1 MPNGA
6 YFSLSMFRIRFLV
19 FLLAVSSAGAAQMT
33 FDGRWPS
40 LVELAD
46 GVELP
51 DILVGEEELSAYEAY
66 TEANRLIIE
75 QNWVEAEAI
84 LEAMM
89 AADPD
94 NRNFAYKRALCLR
107 AIKGRLE
114 EAVPLAMQAIQGEFA
129 KRYNP
134 FDVEMTLPP
143 ETALD
148 MALEVLQ
155 FSGHFPEAQAVAK
168 SMMDRYPERD
178 YLHNKAKRALAD
190 CVFAMKCIADPQR
203 MDIQEE
209 GALNSGSADYAPM
222 LSPDGE
228 AVYFTSYRGQT
239 GAEDKKRGR
248 IFRAHRTARGW
259 SSPTEV
265 VLGHGGKDVTTVGIL
280 GDEETL
286 LVYQSQ
292 RNEGAV
298 WKVTKDVTG
307 RWAFDEKLGYPIDS
321 RHWETSLTERFDGRE
336 RVFVS
341 DRPGGQGGRDLYRT
355 VLLPDGTWSEP
366 LNLGTRINTPGEEE
380 SPVLSA
386 DGRFLVFSSNGH
398 QGMGGFDLFRC
409 VRLDNG
415 SWSEPEHMGHP
426 LNTPGDEA
434 MVTLDASGQSG
445 YLSSKREGGLDL
457 DIYRVDILGEPEEV
471 LAVYLGKVNSWREG
485 DVIEVKSIDEGPAVF
500 RVFRARPGNGDFVA
514 ALPPCREYRMS
525 WVRRGK
531 TLESRSEFI
540 PCDAAYGNDREV
552 GRLDPFG
559 KDEKKPVLPREMPN
573 RKPRTDSGTGAM
585 KAGTYV
591 EASIKSDAPSSS
603 ESNPVPSHSFD
614 RVQEGADSAEVERD
628 ASESEGAAPVAAEPT
643 AMAYVEFEAVSATV
657 EFGYGRYLTQSGSS
671 EVQGMVAEILARSA
685 MGEVPVLEIEGSASF
700 VPVKNKRAYESNEQ
714 LAKMRAQRARD
725 AIITA
730 LSAEGLEVGIDFQI
744 VLDWKVAGPEFK
756 GDAVKGQSTYRTFQ
770 YAKFSLGRQLVE
782 KRR

>member
-1 MPNGA
+1 M
-6 YFSLSMFRIRFLV
+6 LRIHV
-19 FLLAVSSAGAAQMT
+19 FLMLLAMSLGGAAQMT

-40 LVELAD
+40 LAELAD
-46 GVELP
+46 GSEGP

-84 LEAMM
+84 LETMM
-89 AADPD
+89 AVDAD
-94 NRNFAYKRALCLR
+94 NRNLAYKRALCLR

-114 EAVPLAMQAIQGEFA
+114 EAVPLAMQAIRGEFA

-155 FSGHFPEAQAVAK
+155 FSGHYPEAQAVAK
-168 SMMDRYPERD
+168 TMMDRHPERD
-178 YLHNKAKRALAD
+178 FLHQKAKQALAD
-190 CVFAMKCIADPQR
+190 CVFAMGCIADPQR

-209 GALNSGSADYAPM
+209 GTLNSGSADYAPV
-222 LSPDGE
+222 LAPDGE
-228 AVYFTSYRGQT
+228 SVYFTSYRGQT

-248 IFRAHRTARGW
+248 IFRATRTERGW
-259 SSPTEV
+259 SPPKEV
-265 VLGHGGKDVTTVGIL
+265 ELGNRGKDMTTVGIL

-298 WKVTKDVTG
+298 WKATQDGFG
-307 RWAFDEKLGYPIDS
+307 RWAFEEKLGYPIDS

-341 DRPGGQGGRDLYRT
+341 DRPGGKGGRDLYRT

-366 LNLGTRINTPGEEE
+366 LNLGSRINTPGEEE

-415 SWSEPEHMGHP
+415 SWSEPEHMGFP

-457 DIYRVDILGEPEEV
+457 DIYRVDILGEPEEA

-540 PCDAAYGNDREV
+540 PCDAAYGNDREI

-559 KDEKKPVLPREMPN
+559 KEEKKQVLPREMPN
-573 RKPRTDSGTGAM
+573 RKPRTESGTGAM

-591 EASIKSDAPSSS
+591 AASTEVDVPSSS
-603 ESNPVPSHSFD
+603 ESTPAPSHSFD
-614 RVQEGADSAEVERD
+614 HVEEGAGSAEVERD
-628 ASESEGAAPVAAEPT
+628 AAGSGDAEPVAAEPT

-657 EFGYGRYLTQSGSS
+657 EFGYGRYLTQTGSA
-671 EVQGMVAEILARSA
+671 EVQGMVAEILARRA

-756 GDAVKGQSTYRTFQ
+756 GDAVTGQSTYRNFQ

>member
-1 MPNGA
+1 M
-6 YFSLSMFRIRFLV
+6 YRIHFLAM
-19 FLLAVSSAGAAQMT
+19 LLAVSSAGAAQMT

-756 GDAVKGQSTYRTFQ
+756 GDAVKGQSTYRNFQ

>member
-1 MPNGA
+1 M
-6 YFSLSMFRIRFLV
+6 LRIHV
-19 FLLAVSSAGAAQMT
+19 FLMLLAMSLGGAAQMT

-40 LVELAD
+40 LAQLAD
-46 GVELP
+46 GSEGP

-84 LEAMM
+84 LETMM
-89 AADPD
+89 AVDAD
-94 NRNFAYKRALCLR
+94 NRNLAYKRALCLR

-114 EAVPLAMQAIQGEFA
+114 EAVPLAMQAIRGEFA

-155 FSGHFPEAQAVAK
+155 FSGHYPEAQAVAK
-168 SMMDRYPERD
+168 TMMDRHPERD
-178 YLHNKAKRALAD
+178 FLHQKAKQALAD
-190 CVFAMKCIADPQR
+190 CVFAMGCIADPQR

-209 GALNSGSADYAPM
+209 GTLNSGSADYAPV
-222 LSPDGE
+222 LAPDGE
-228 AVYFTSYRGQT
+228 SVYFTSYRGQT

-248 IFRAHRTARGW
+248 IFRATRTERGW
-259 SSPTEV
+259 SPPKEV
-265 VLGHGGKDVTTVGIL
+265 ELGNRGKDMTTVGIL

-298 WKVTKDVTG
+298 WKATQDGFG
-307 RWAFDEKLGYPIDS
+307 RWAFEEKLGYPIDS

-341 DRPGGQGGRDLYRT
+341 DRPGGKGGRDLYRT

-366 LNLGTRINTPGEEE
+366 LNLGSRINTPGEEE

-415 SWSEPEHMGHP
+415 SWSEPEHMGFP

-457 DIYRVDILGEPEEV
+457 DIYRVDILGEPEEA

-500 RVFRARPGNGDFVA
+500 RVFRARPGQGDFVA

-540 PCDAAYGNDREV
+540 PCDAAYGNDREI

-559 KDEKKPVLPREMPN
+559 KEEKKQVLPREMPN
-573 RKPRTDSGTGAM
+573 RKPRTESGTGAM

-591 EASIKSDAPSSS
+591 AASTEVDVPSSS
-603 ESNPVPSHSFD
+603 ESTPAPSHSFD
-614 RVQEGADSAEVERD
+614 HVEEGAGSAEVERD
-628 ASESEGAAPVAAEPT
+628 AAGSGDAEPVAAEPT

-657 EFGYGRYLTQSGSS
+657 EFGYGRYLTQTGSA
-671 EVQGMVAEILARSA
+671 EVQGMVAEILARRA

-756 GDAVKGQSTYRTFQ
+756 GDAVTGQSTYRNFQ

>member
-1 MPNGA
+1 
-6 YFSLSMFRIRFLV
+6 MFRIRFLV
-19 FLLAVSSAGAAQMT
+19 LLLAVSSAGAAQMT

-114 EAVPLAMQAIQGEFA
+114 EAVPLAMQAIHGEFA

-239 GAEDKKRGR
+239 GAEEKKRGR
-248 IFRAHRTARGW
+248 IFRAHRTERGW
-259 SSPTEV
+259 SPPTAV
-265 VLGHGGKDVTTVGIL
+265 VLGHGGKAVTTVGIL
-280 GDEETL
+280 GDEQTL

-298 WKVTKDVTG
+298 WKVTKDGTG
-307 RWAFDEKLGYPIDS
+307 RWTFDEKLGYPIDS

-366 LNLGTRINTPGEEE
+366 LNLGSRINTPGEEE

-525 WVRRGK
+525 WVRRGM
-531 TLESRSEFI
+531 
-540 PCDAAYGNDREV
+540 CN
-552 GRLDPFG
+552 
-559 KDEKKPVLPREMPN
+559 
-573 RKPRTDSGTGAM
+573 
-585 KAGTYV
+585 
-591 EASIKSDAPSSS
+591 
-603 ESNPVPSHSFD
+603 
-614 RVQEGADSAEVERD
+614 
-628 ASESEGAAPVAAEPT
+628 
-643 AMAYVEFEAVSATV
+643 ATH
-657 EFGYGRYLTQSGSS
+657 
-671 EVQGMVAEILARSA
+671 M
-685 MGEVPVLEIEGSASF
+685 
-700 VPVKNKRAYESNEQ
+700 
-714 LAKMRAQRARD
+714 
-725 AIITA
+725 
-730 LSAEGLEVGIDFQI
+730 
-744 VLDWKVAGPEFK
+744 
-756 GDAVKGQSTYRTFQ
+756 
-770 YAKFSLGRQLVE
+770 
-782 KRR
+782 

>member
-1 MPNGA
+1 M
-6 YFSLSMFRIRFLV
+6 LRIHV
-19 FLLAVSSAGAAQMT
+19 FLMLLAMSLGGAAQMT

-40 LVELAD
+40 LAELAD
-46 GVELP
+46 GSEGP

-84 LEAMM
+84 LETMM
-89 AADPD
+89 AVDAD
-94 NRNFAYKRALCLR
+94 NRNLAYKRALCLR

-114 EAVPLAMQAIQGEFA
+114 EAVPLAMQAIRGEFA

-155 FSGHFPEAQAVAK
+155 FSGHYPEAQAVAK
-168 SMMDRYPERD
+168 TMMDRHPERD
-178 YLHNKAKRALAD
+178 FLHQKAKQALAD
-190 CVFAMKCIADPQR
+190 CVFAMGCIADPQR

-209 GALNSGSADYAPM
+209 GTLNSGSADYAPV
-222 LSPDGE
+222 LAPDGE
-228 AVYFTSYRGQT
+228 SVYFTSYRGQT

-248 IFRAHRTARGW
+248 IFRATRTERGW
-259 SSPTEV
+259 SPPKEV
-265 VLGHGGKDVTTVGIL
+265 ELGNRGKDMTTVGIL

-298 WKVTKDVTG
+298 WKATQDGTG
-307 RWAFDEKLGYPIDS
+307 RWAFEEKLGYPIDS

-341 DRPGGQGGRDLYRT
+341 DRPGGKGGRDLYRT

-366 LNLGTRINTPGEEE
+366 LNLGSRINTPGEEE

-415 SWSEPEHMGHP
+415 SWSEPEHMGFP

-457 DIYRVDILGEPEEV
+457 DIYRVDILGEPEEA

-540 PCDAAYGNDREV
+540 PCDAAYGNDREI

-559 KDEKKPVLPREMPN
+559 KEEKKQVLPREMPN
-573 RKPRTDSGTGAM
+573 RKPRTESGTGAM

-591 EASIKSDAPSSS
+591 AASTEVDVPSSS
-603 ESNPVPSHSFD
+603 ESTPAPSHSFD
-614 RVQEGADSAEVERD
+614 HVEEGAGSAEVERD
-628 ASESEGAAPVAAEPT
+628 AAGSGDAEPVAVEPT

-657 EFGYGRYLTQSGSS
+657 EFGYGRYLTQTGSA
-671 EVQGMVAEILARSA
+671 EVQGMVAEILARRA

-756 GDAVKGQSTYRTFQ
+756 GDAVTGQSTYRNFQ

>member
-1 MPNGA
+1 M
-6 YFSLSMFRIRFLV
+6 LRIHV
-19 FLLAVSSAGAAQMT
+19 FLMLLAMSLGGTAQMT

-40 LVELAD
+40 LAELAD
-46 GVELP
+46 GSEGP

-84 LEAMM
+84 LETMM
-89 AADPD
+89 AVDAD
-94 NRNFAYKRALCLR
+94 NRNLAYKRALCLR

-114 EAVPLAMQAIQGEFA
+114 EAVPLAMQAIRGEFA

-155 FSGHFPEAQAVAK
+155 FSGHYPEAQAVAK
-168 SMMDRYPERD
+168 TMMDRHPERD
-178 YLHNKAKRALAD
+178 FLHQKAKQALAD
-190 CVFAMKCIADPQR
+190 CVFAMGCIADPQR

-209 GALNSGSADYAPM
+209 GTLNSGSADYAPV
-222 LSPDGE
+222 LAPDGE
-228 AVYFTSYRGQT
+228 SVYFTSYRGQT

-248 IFRAHRTARGW
+248 IFRATRTERGW
-259 SSPTEV
+259 SPPKEV
-265 VLGHGGKDVTTVGIL
+265 ELGNRGKDMTTVGIL

-298 WKVTKDVTG
+298 WKATQDGFG
-307 RWAFDEKLGYPIDS
+307 RWAFEEKLGYPIDS

-341 DRPGGQGGRDLYRT
+341 DRPGGKGGRDLYRT

-366 LNLGTRINTPGEEE
+366 LNLGSRINTPGEEE

-415 SWSEPEHMGHP
+415 SWSEPEHMGFP

-457 DIYRVDILGEPEEV
+457 DIYRVDILGEPEEA

-540 PCDAAYGNDREV
+540 PCDAAYGNDREI

-559 KDEKKPVLPREMPN
+559 KEEKKQVLPREMPN
-573 RKPRTDSGTGAM
+573 RKPRTESGTGAM

-591 EASIKSDAPSSS
+591 AASTEVDVPSSS
-603 ESNPVPSHSFD
+603 ESTPAPSHSFD
-614 RVQEGADSAEVERD
+614 HVEEGAGSAEVERD
-628 ASESEGAAPVAAEPT
+628 AAGSGDAEPVAAEPT

-657 EFGYGRYLTQSGSS
+657 EFGYGRYLTQTGSA
-671 EVQGMVAEILARSA
+671 EVQGMVAEILARRA

-756 GDAVKGQSTYRTFQ
+756 GDAVTGQSTYRNFQ

>member
-1 MPNGA
+1 M
-6 YFSLSMFRIRFLV
+6 LRIHFLAM
-19 FLLAVSSAGAAQMT
+19 LLAVSSAGAAQMT

-40 LVELAD
+40 LPELAD
-46 GVELP
+46 GSGLP
-51 DILVGEEELSAYEAY
+51 DILVGGEELSAYEAY

-75 QNWVEAEAI
+75 QNWAKAEAI
-84 LEAMM
+84 LETMM
-89 AADPD
+89 GADVD
-94 NRNFAYKRALCLR
+94 NRNLAYKRALCLR

-114 EAVPLAMQAIQGEFA
+114 EAVPLAMLAIRGEFA

-134 FDVEMTLPP
+134 FDVEVTLPP
-143 ETALD
+143 ESALD
-148 MALEVLQ
+148 IALEVLQ
-155 FSGHFPEAQAVAK
+155 FSGHYPEAQAVAK
-168 SMMDRYPERD
+168 TMMSRYPERD
-178 YLHNKAKRALAD
+178 FLRDKAKQAMAD
-190 CVFAMKCIADPQR
+190 CAFAMGCISDPQR

-209 GALNSGSADYAPM
+209 GALNSGSADYAPV

-228 AVYFTSYRGQT
+228 SIYFTSYRGQT
-239 GAEDKKRGR
+239 GADDKKKGR
-248 IFRAHRTARGW
+248 IFRALWTDRGW
-259 SSPTEV
+259 SRPTEV
-265 VLGHGGKDVTTVGIL
+265 ELGNRGKDMTTVGIL
-280 GDEETL
+280 GEEETL

-298 WKVTKDVTG
+298 WKVAKDGTG
-307 RWAFDEKLGYPIDS
+307 RWAFEEKLGYPIDS

-366 LNLGTRINTPGEEE
+366 LNLGSRINTPGEEE

-415 SWSEPEHMGHP
+415 SWSEPEHMGFP

-457 DIYRVDILGEPEEV
+457 DIYRVDILGEPEEA

-500 RVFRARPGNGDFVA
+500 RVFRARPGQGDFVA

-540 PCDAAYGNDREV
+540 PCDAAYGNDREI

-559 KDEKKPVLPREMPN
+559 KEEKKQVLPREMPN
-573 RKPRTDSGTGAM
+573 RKPRTESGTGAM

-591 EASIKSDAPSSS
+591 AASKEADVPSGS
-603 ESNPVPSHSFD
+603 ESTPAPSHSFD
-614 RVQEGADSAEVERD
+614 RVEEGVD
-628 ASESEGAAPVAAEPT
+628 PVAAAPT

-657 EFGYGRYLTQSGSS
+657 EFGYGRYLTQTGSV
-671 EVQGMVAEILARSA
+671 EVQGMVAEILARRA

-756 GDAVKGQSTYRTFQ
+756 GDAVAGQSTYRNFQ

>member
-1 MPNGA
+1 
-6 YFSLSMFRIRFLV
+6 
-19 FLLAVSSAGAAQMT
+19 
-33 FDGRWPS
+33 
-40 LVELAD
+40 
-46 GVELP
+46 
-51 DILVGEEELSAYEAY
+51 
-66 TEANRLIIE
+66 
-75 QNWVEAEAI
+75 
-84 LEAMM
+84 
-89 AADPD
+89 
-94 NRNFAYKRALCLR
+94 
-107 AIKGRLE
+107 
-114 EAVPLAMQAIQGEFA
+114 
-129 KRYNP
+129 
-134 FDVEMTLPP
+134 
-143 ETALD
+143 
-148 MALEVLQ
+148 
-155 FSGHFPEAQAVAK
+155 
-168 SMMDRYPERD
+168 
-178 YLHNKAKRALAD
+178 
-190 CVFAMKCIADPQR
+190 
-203 MDIQEE
+203 
-209 GALNSGSADYAPM
+209 
-222 LSPDGE
+222 
-228 AVYFTSYRGQT
+228 
-239 GAEDKKRGR
+239 
-248 IFRAHRTARGW
+248 
-259 SSPTEV
+259 
-265 VLGHGGKDVTTVGIL
+265 VGIL

-485 DVIEVKSIDEGPAVF
+485 DIIEVKSIDEGPAVF
-500 RVFRARPGNGDFVA
+500 RVFRARLGNGDFVA

-603 ESNPVPSHSFD
+603 ESKPVPSHSFD

-628 ASESEGAAPVAAEPT
+628 ASESEGAVPVAAEPT

-744 VLDWKVAGPEFK
+744 VLDWRVAGPEFK
-756 GDAVKGQSTYRTFQ
+756 GDAVKGQSTYRNFQ

>member
-1 MPNGA
+1 M
-6 YFSLSMFRIRFLV
+6 LRIHV
-19 FLLAVSSAGAAQMT
+19 FLMLLALSLGGAAQMT

-40 LVELAD
+40 LAELAD
-46 GVELP
+46 GSEGP

-84 LEAMM
+84 LETMM
-89 AADPD
+89 AVDAD
-94 NRNFAYKRALCLR
+94 NRNLAYKRALCLR

-114 EAVPLAMQAIQGEFA
+114 EAVPLAMQAIRGEFA

-155 FSGHFPEAQAVAK
+155 FSGHYPEAQAVAK
-168 SMMDRYPERD
+168 TMMDRHPERD
-178 YLHNKAKRALAD
+178 FLHQKAKQALAD
-190 CVFAMKCIADPQR
+190 CVFAMGCIADPQR

-209 GALNSGSADYAPM
+209 GTLNSGSADYAPV
-222 LSPDGE
+222 LAPDGE
-228 AVYFTSYRGQT
+228 SVYFTSYRGQT

-248 IFRAHRTARGW
+248 IFRATRTERGW
-259 SSPTEV
+259 SPPKEV
-265 VLGHGGKDVTTVGIL
+265 ELGNRGKDMTTVGIL

-298 WKVTKDVTG
+298 WKATQDGFG
-307 RWAFDEKLGYPIDS
+307 RWAFEEKLGYPIDS

-341 DRPGGQGGRDLYRT
+341 DRPGGKGGRDLYRT

-366 LNLGTRINTPGEEE
+366 LNLGSRINTPGEEE

-415 SWSEPEHMGHP
+415 SWSEPEHMGFP

-457 DIYRVDILGEPEEV
+457 DIYRVDILGEPEEA

-540 PCDAAYGNDREV
+540 PCDAAYGNDREI

-559 KDEKKPVLPREMPN
+559 KEEKKQVLPREMPN
-573 RKPRTDSGTGAM
+573 RKPRTESGTGAM

-591 EASIKSDAPSSS
+591 AASTEVDVPSSS
-603 ESNPVPSHSFD
+603 ESTPAPSHSFD
-614 RVQEGADSAEVERD
+614 HVEEGAGSAEVERD
-628 ASESEGAAPVAAEPT
+628 AAGSGDAEPVAAEPT

-657 EFGYGRYLTQSGSS
+657 EFGYGRYLTQTGSA
-671 EVQGMVAEILARSA
+671 EVQGMVAEILARRA

-714 LAKMRAQRARD
+714 LDKMRAQRARD

-756 GDAVKGQSTYRTFQ
+756 GDAVTGQSTYRNFQ

>member
-1 MPNGA
+1 M
-6 YFSLSMFRIRFLV
+6 
-19 FLLAVSSAGAAQMT
+19 LLAMSLGGAAQMT

-40 LVELAD
+40 LAELAD
-46 GVELP
+46 GSEGP

-84 LEAMM
+84 LETMM
-89 AADPD
+89 AVDAD
-94 NRNFAYKRALCLR
+94 NRNLAYKRALCLR

-114 EAVPLAMQAIQGEFA
+114 EAVPLAMQAIRGEFA

-155 FSGHFPEAQAVAK
+155 FSGHYPEAQAVAK
-168 SMMDRYPERD
+168 TMMDRHPERD
-178 YLHNKAKRALAD
+178 FLHQKAKQALAD
-190 CVFAMKCIADPQR
+190 CVFAMGCIADPQR

-209 GALNSGSADYAPM
+209 GTLNSGSADYAPV
-222 LSPDGE
+222 LAPDGE
-228 AVYFTSYRGQT
+228 SVYFTSYRGQT

-248 IFRAHRTARGW
+248 IFRATRTERGW
-259 SSPTEV
+259 SPPKEV
-265 VLGHGGKDVTTVGIL
+265 ELGNRGKDMTTVGIL

-298 WKVTKDVTG
+298 WKATQDGFG
-307 RWAFDEKLGYPIDS
+307 RWAFEEKLGYPIDS

-341 DRPGGQGGRDLYRT
+341 DRPGGKGGRDLYRT

-366 LNLGTRINTPGEEE
+366 LNLGSRINTPGEEE

-415 SWSEPEHMGHP
+415 SWSEPEHMGFP

-457 DIYRVDILGEPEEV
+457 DIYRVDILGEPEEA

-540 PCDAAYGNDREV
+540 PCDAAYGNDREI

-559 KDEKKPVLPREMPN
+559 KEEKKQVLPREMPN
-573 RKPRTDSGTGAM
+573 RKPRTESGTGAM

-591 EASIKSDAPSSS
+591 AASTEVDVPSSS
-603 ESNPVPSHSFD
+603 ESTPAPSHSFD
-614 RVQEGADSAEVERD
+614 HVEEGAGSAEVERD
-628 ASESEGAAPVAAEPT
+628 AAGSGDAEPVAAEPT

-657 EFGYGRYLTQSGSS
+657 EFGYGRYLTQTGSA
-671 EVQGMVAEILARSA
+671 EVQGMVAEILARRA

-756 GDAVKGQSTYRTFQ
+756 GDAVTGQSTYRNFQ

>member
-1 MPNGA
+1 M
-6 YFSLSMFRIRFLV
+6 YRIHFLAM
-19 FLLAVSSAGAAQMT
+19 LLAVSSPGAAQMT

-40 LVELAD
+40 LAELAD
-46 GVELP
+46 GSGLP
-51 DILVGEEELSAYEAY
+51 DILVGGEELSAYEAY

-75 QNWVEAEAI
+75 QNWAEAEAI
-84 LEAMM
+84 LERMM
-89 AADPD
+89 AVNPD

-107 AIKGRLE
+107 SIKGRLE
-114 EAVPLAMQAIQGEFA
+114 EAVPLAMQAIRGEFA

-134 FDVEMTLPP
+134 FDVEVTLPP

-155 FSGHFPEAQAVAK
+155 FSGHYPEAQAVAK
-168 SMMDRYPERD
+168 TMMDRYPERD
-178 YLHNKAKRALAD
+178 FLHEKAKQALAD
-190 CVFAMKCIADPQR
+190 CAFAMACISNPQR
-203 MDIQEE
+203 MDIEEE
-209 GALNSGSADYAPM
+209 GALNSGSADYAPV

-239 GAEDKKRGR
+239 GADDKKKGR
-248 IFRAHRTARGW
+248 IFRALRTDRGW
-259 SSPTEV
+259 SRPTEV
-265 VLGHGGKDVTTVGIL
+265 ELGNRGKDMTTVGIL

-298 WKVTKDVTG
+298 WKVAKDGTG
-307 RWAFDEKLGYPIDS
+307 QWAFEEKLGYPIDS

-366 LNLGTRINTPGEEE
+366 LNLGSRINTPGEEE

-415 SWSEPEHMGHP
+415 SWSEPEHMGFP
-426 LNTPGDEA
+426 LNTSGDEA

-457 DIYRVDILGEPEEV
+457 DIYRVDILGEPEEA

-500 RVFRARPGNGDFVA
+500 RVFRARPGQGDFVA

-531 TLESRSEFI
+531 TLESRLEFI
-540 PCDAAYGNDREV
+540 PCDAAYGNDREI
-552 GRLDPFG
+552 GRLDSFG
-559 KDEKKPVLPREMPN
+559 KEEKKQVLPREMPN
-573 RKPRTDSGTGAM
+573 RKPRTESGTGAM

-591 EASIKSDAPSSS
+591 AASTEADAPSSS
-603 ESNPVPSHSFD
+603 ESTPAPSHSFD
-614 RVQEGADSAEVERD
+614 HVEEEAE
-628 ASESEGAAPVAAEPT
+628 PVAAEPT

-657 EFGYGRYLTQSGSS
+657 EFGYGRYLTQTGSA
-671 EVQGMVAEILARSA
+671 EVQGMVAEILARRA

-756 GDAVKGQSTYRTFQ
+756 GDAVAGQSTYRNFQ

>member
-1 MPNGA
+1 M
-6 YFSLSMFRIRFLV
+6 LRIHV
-19 FLLAVSSAGAAQMT
+19 FLMLLAMSLGGAAQMT

-40 LVELAD
+40 LGHLSDCIE
-46 GVELP
+46 GP
-51 DILVGEEELSAYEAY
+51 DIFVGVEELSAYEAY
-66 TEANRLIIE
+66 SESNRLIIE

-84 LEAMM
+84 LETMM
-89 AADPD
+89 AVDAD
-94 NRNFAYKRALCLR
+94 NRNLAYKRALCLR

-114 EAVPLAMQAIQGEFA
+114 EAVPLAMQAIRGEFA

-155 FSGHFPEAQAVAK
+155 FSGHYPEAQAVAK
-168 SMMDRYPERD
+168 TMMDRHPERD
-178 YLHNKAKRALAD
+178 FLHQKAKQALAD
-190 CVFAMKCIADPQR
+190 CVFAMGCIADPQR

-209 GALNSGSADYAPM
+209 GTLNSGSADYAPV
-222 LSPDGE
+222 LAPDGE
-228 AVYFTSYRGQT
+228 SVYFTSYRGQT

-248 IFRAHRTARGW
+248 IFRATRTERGW
-259 SSPTEV
+259 SPPKEV
-265 VLGHGGKDVTTVGIL
+265 ELGNRGKDMTTVGIL

-298 WKVTKDVTG
+298 WKATQDGFG
-307 RWAFDEKLGYPIDS
+307 RWAFEEKLGYPIDS
-321 RHWETSLTERFDGRE
+321 RHWETSLTERFAGRE
-336 RVFVS
+336 RVVVS
-341 DRPGGQGGRDLYRT
+341 DRPGGKCGRDLYRT

-366 LNLGTRINTPGEEE
+366 LNLGSRINTPGEEE

-415 SWSEPEHMGHP
+415 SWSEPEHMGFP

-457 DIYRVDILGEPEEV
+457 DIYRVDILGEPEEA

-540 PCDAAYGNDREV
+540 PCDAAYGNDREI

-559 KDEKKPVLPREMPN
+559 KEEKKQVLPREMPN
-573 RKPRTDSGTGAM
+573 RKPRTESGTGAM

-591 EASIKSDAPSSS
+591 AASTEVDVPSSS
-603 ESNPVPSHSFD
+603 ESTPAPSHSFD
-614 RVQEGADSAEVERD
+614 HVEEGAGSAAVERD
-628 ASESEGAAPVAAEPT
+628 AAGSGDAEPVAAEPT
-643 AMAYVEFEAVSATV
+643 DQRSRKT
-657 EFGYGRYLTQSGSS
+657 G
-671 EVQGMVAEILARSA
+671 LAS
-685 MGEVPVLEIEGSASF
+685 
-700 VPVKNKRAYESNEQ
+700 
-714 LAKMRAQRARD
+714 
-725 AIITA
+725 
-730 LSAEGLEVGIDFQI
+730 
-744 VLDWKVAGPEFK
+744 
-756 GDAVKGQSTYRTFQ
+756 
-770 YAKFSLGRQLVE
+770 
-782 KRR
+782 

>member
-1 MPNGA
+1 M
-6 YFSLSMFRIRFLV
+6 LRIHV
-19 FLLAVSSAGAAQMT
+19 FLMLLAMSLGGAAQMT

-40 LVELAD
+40 LAELAD
-46 GVELP
+46 GSEGP

-84 LEAMM
+84 LETMM
-89 AADPD
+89 AVDAD
-94 NRNFAYKRALCLR
+94 NRNLAYKRALCLR

-114 EAVPLAMQAIQGEFA
+114 EAVPLAMQAIRGEFA

-155 FSGHFPEAQAVAK
+155 FSGHYPEAQAVAK
-168 SMMDRYPERD
+168 TMMDRHPERD
-178 YLHNKAKRALAD
+178 FLHQKAKQALAD
-190 CVFAMKCIADPQR
+190 CVFAMGCIADPQR

-209 GALNSGSADYAPM
+209 GTLNSGSADYAPV
-222 LSPDGE
+222 LAPDGE
-228 AVYFTSYRGQT
+228 SVYFTSYRGQT

-248 IFRAHRTARGW
+248 IFRATRTERGW
-259 SSPTEV
+259 SPPKEV
-265 VLGHGGKDVTTVGIL
+265 ELGNRGKDMTTVGIL

-298 WKVTKDVTG
+298 WKATQDGFG
-307 RWAFDEKLGYPIDS
+307 RWAFEEKLGYPIDS

-341 DRPGGQGGRDLYRT
+341 DRPGGKGGRDLYRT

-366 LNLGTRINTPGEEE
+366 LNLGSRINTPGEEE

-415 SWSEPEHMGHP
+415 SWSEPEHMGFP

-457 DIYRVDILGEPEEV
+457 DIYRVDILGEPEEA

-540 PCDAAYGNDREV
+540 PCDAAYGNDREI

-559 KDEKKPVLPREMPN
+559 KEEKKQVLPREMPN
-573 RKPRTDSGTGAM
+573 RKPRTESGTGAM

-591 EASIKSDAPSSS
+591 AASTEVDVPPSS
-603 ESNPVPSHSFD
+603 ESTPAPSHSFD
-614 RVQEGADSAEVERD
+614 HVEEGAGSAEVERD
-628 ASESEGAAPVAAEPT
+628 AAGSGDAEPVAAEPT

-657 EFGYGRYLTQSGSS
+657 EFGYGRYLTQTGSA
-671 EVQGMVAEILARSA
+671 EVQGMVAEILARRA

-756 GDAVKGQSTYRTFQ
+756 GDAVTGQSTYRNFQ

>member
-1 MPNGA
+1 M
-6 YFSLSMFRIRFLV
+6 LRIHFLAM
-19 FLLAVSSAGAAQMT
+19 LLAMSSAGAAQMT

-40 LVELAD
+40 LPELAD
-46 GVELP
+46 GSGLP
-51 DILVGEEELSAYEAY
+51 DILVGGEELSAYEAY

-75 QNWVEAEAI
+75 QNWAKAEAI
-84 LEAMM
+84 LETMM
-89 AADPD
+89 GEDVD
-94 NRNFAYKRALCLR
+94 NRNLAYKRALCLR

-114 EAVPLAMQAIQGEFA
+114 EAVPLAMLAIRGEFA

-134 FDVEMTLPP
+134 FDVEVTLPP
-143 ETALD
+143 ESALD
-148 MALEVLQ
+148 IALEVLQ
-155 FSGHFPEAQAVAK
+155 FSGHYPEAQAVAK
-168 SMMDRYPERD
+168 TMMSRYPERD
-178 YLHNKAKRALAD
+178 FLHDKAKQAMAD
-190 CVFAMKCIADPQR
+190 CAFAMGCISDPQR

-209 GALNSGSADYAPM
+209 GALNSGSADYAPV

-228 AVYFTSYRGQT
+228 SIYFTSYRGQT
-239 GAEDKKRGR
+239 GADDKKKGR
-248 IFRAHRTARGW
+248 IFRALWTDRGW
-259 SSPTEV
+259 SRPTEV
-265 VLGHGGKDVTTVGIL
+265 ELGNRGKDMTTVGIL

-298 WKVTKDVTG
+298 WKVAKDGTG
-307 RWAFDEKLGYPIDS
+307 RWAFEEKLGYPIDS

-366 LNLGTRINTPGEEE
+366 LNLGSRINTPGEEE

-415 SWSEPEHMGHP
+415 SWSEPEHMGFP

-457 DIYRVDILGEPEEV
+457 DIYRVDILGEPEEA

-500 RVFRARPGNGDFVA
+500 RVFRARPGQGDFVA

-540 PCDAAYGNDREV
+540 PCDAAYGNDREI

-559 KDEKKPVLPREMPN
+559 KEEKKQVLPREMPN
-573 RKPRTDSGTGAM
+573 RKPRTESGTGAM

-591 EASIKSDAPSSS
+591 AASTEADVPSGS
-603 ESNPVPSHSFD
+603 ESTPAPSHSFD
-614 RVQEGADSAEVERD
+614 RVEEGVDPL
-628 ASESEGAAPVAAEPT
+628 AAAPT

-657 EFGYGRYLTQSGSS
+657 EFGYGRYLTQTGSV
-671 EVQGMVAEILARSA
+671 EVQGMVAEILARRA

-714 LAKMRAQRARD
+714 LSKMRAQRARD

-756 GDAVKGQSTYRTFQ
+756 GDAVAGQSTYRNFQ

>member
-1 MPNGA
+1 
-6 YFSLSMFRIRFLV
+6 MFRIRFLV
-19 FLLAVSSAGAAQMT
+19 LLLAVYSAGGAQMT

-114 EAVPLAMQAIQGEFA
+114 EAVPLAMQAIHGEFA

-248 IFRAHRTARGW
+248 IFRAHRTTRGW

-341 DRPGGQGGRDLYRT
+341 DRPGGQGGRDLHRT

-485 DVIEVKSIDEGPAVF
+485 DIIEVKSIDEGPAVF
-500 RVFRARPGNGDFVA
+500 RVFRARLGNGDFVA

-603 ESNPVPSHSFD
+603 ESKPVPSHSFD

-628 ASESEGAAPVAAEPT
+628 ASESEGVVPVAAEPT

-744 VLDWKVAGPEFK
+744 VLDWRVAGPEFK
-756 GDAVKGQSTYRTFQ
+756 GDAVKGQSTYRNFQ

>member
-1 MPNGA
+1 M
-6 YFSLSMFRIRFLV
+6 LRIHV
-19 FLLAVSSAGAAQMT
+19 FLMLLAMSLGGAAQMT

-40 LVELAD
+40 LAQLAD
-46 GVELP
+46 GSEGP

-84 LEAMM
+84 LETMM
-89 AADPD
+89 AVDAD
-94 NRNFAYKRALCLR
+94 NRNLAYKRALCLR

-114 EAVPLAMQAIQGEFA
+114 EAVPLAMQAIRGEFA

-155 FSGHFPEAQAVAK
+155 FSGHYPEAQAVAK
-168 SMMDRYPERD
+168 TMMDRHPERD
-178 YLHNKAKRALAD
+178 FLHQKAKQALAD
-190 CVFAMKCIADPQR
+190 CVFAMGCIADPQR

-209 GALNSGSADYAPM
+209 GTLNSGSADYAPV
-222 LSPDGE
+222 LAPDGE
-228 AVYFTSYRGQT
+228 SVYFTSYRGQT

-248 IFRAHRTARGW
+248 IFRATRTERGW
-259 SSPTEV
+259 SPPKEV
-265 VLGHGGKDVTTVGIL
+265 ELGNRGKDMTTVGIL

-298 WKVTKDVTG
+298 WKATQDGFG
-307 RWAFDEKLGYPIDS
+307 RWAFEEKLGYPIDS

-341 DRPGGQGGRDLYRT
+341 DRPGGKGGRDLDRT

-366 LNLGTRINTPGEEE
+366 LNLGSRINTPGEEE

-415 SWSEPEHMGHP
+415 SWSEPEHMGFP

-457 DIYRVDILGEPEEV
+457 DIYRVDILGEPEEA

-540 PCDAAYGNDREV
+540 PCDAAYGNDREI

-559 KDEKKPVLPREMPN
+559 KEEKKQVLPREMPN
-573 RKPRTDSGTGAM
+573 RKPRTESGTGAM

-591 EASIKSDAPSSS
+591 AASTEVDVPSSS
-603 ESNPVPSHSFD
+603 ESTPAPSHSFD
-614 RVQEGADSAEVERD
+614 HVEEGAGSAEVERD
-628 ASESEGAAPVAAEPT
+628 AAGSGDAEPVAAEPT

-657 EFGYGRYLTQSGSS
+657 EFGYGRYLTQTGSA
-671 EVQGMVAEILARSA
+671 EVQGMVAEILARRA

-756 GDAVKGQSTYRTFQ
+756 GDAVAGQSTYRNFQ

>member
-1 MPNGA
+1 M
-6 YFSLSMFRIRFLV
+6 LRIHV
-19 FLLAVSSAGAAQMT
+19 FLMLLAMSLGGAAQMT

-40 LVELAD
+40 LAELAD
-46 GVELP
+46 GSEGP

-84 LEAMM
+84 LETMM
-89 AADPD
+89 AVDAD
-94 NRNFAYKRALCLR
+94 NRNLAYKRALCLR

-114 EAVPLAMQAIQGEFA
+114 EAVPLAMQAIRGEFA

-155 FSGHFPEAQAVAK
+155 FSGHYPEAQAVAK
-168 SMMDRYPERD
+168 TMMDRHPERD
-178 YLHNKAKRALAD
+178 FLHQKAKQALAD
-190 CVFAMKCIADPQR
+190 CVFAMGCIADPQR

-209 GALNSGSADYAPM
+209 GTLNSGSADYAPV
-222 LSPDGE
+222 LAPDGE
-228 AVYFTSYRGQT
+228 SVYFTSYRGQT

-248 IFRAHRTARGW
+248 IFRATRTERGW
-259 SSPTEV
+259 SPPMEV
-265 VLGHGGKDVTTVGIL
+265 ELGNRGKDMTTVGIL

-298 WKVTKDVTG
+298 WKATQDGFG
-307 RWAFDEKLGYPIDS
+307 RWAFEEKLGYPIDS

-341 DRPGGQGGRDLYRT
+341 DRPGGKGGRDLYRT

-366 LNLGTRINTPGEEE
+366 LNLGSRINTPGEEE

-415 SWSEPEHMGHP
+415 SWSEPEHMGFP

-457 DIYRVDILGEPEEV
+457 DIYRVDILGEPEEA

-540 PCDAAYGNDREV
+540 PCDAAYGNDREI

-559 KDEKKPVLPREMPN
+559 KEEKKQVLPREMPN
-573 RKPRTDSGTGAM
+573 RKPRTESGTGAM

-591 EASIKSDAPSSS
+591 AASTEVDVPSSS
-603 ESNPVPSHSFD
+603 ESTPAPSHSFD
-614 RVQEGADSAEVERD
+614 HVEEGAGSAEVERD
-628 ASESEGAAPVAAEPT
+628 AAGSGDAEPVAAEPT

-657 EFGYGRYLTQSGSS
+657 EFGYGRYLTQTGSA
-671 EVQGMVAEILARSA
+671 EVQGMVAEILARRA

-756 GDAVKGQSTYRTFQ
+756 GDAVTGQSTYRNFQ

>member
-1 MPNGA
+1 M
-6 YFSLSMFRIRFLV
+6 LRIHV
-19 FLLAVSSAGAAQMT
+19 FLMLLAMSLGGAAQMT

-40 LVELAD
+40 LAELAD
-46 GVELP
+46 GSEGP

-84 LEAMM
+84 LETMM
-89 AADPD
+89 AVDAD
-94 NRNFAYKRALCLR
+94 NRNLAYKRALCLR

-114 EAVPLAMQAIQGEFA
+114 DAVPLAMQAIRGEFA

-155 FSGHFPEAQAVAK
+155 FSGHYPEAQAVAK
-168 SMMDRYPERD
+168 TMMDRHPERD
-178 YLHNKAKRALAD
+178 FLHQKAKQALAD
-190 CVFAMKCIADPQR
+190 CVFAMGCIADPQR

-209 GALNSGSADYAPM
+209 GTLNSGSADYAPV
-222 LSPDGE
+222 LAPDGE
-228 AVYFTSYRGQT
+228 SVYFTSYRGQT

-248 IFRAHRTARGW
+248 IFRATRTERGW
-259 SSPTEV
+259 SPPKEV
-265 VLGHGGKDVTTVGIL
+265 ELGNRGKDMTTVGIL

-298 WKVTKDVTG
+298 WKATQDGFG
-307 RWAFDEKLGYPIDS
+307 RWAFEEKLGYPIDS

-341 DRPGGQGGRDLYRT
+341 DRPGGKGGRDLYRT

-366 LNLGTRINTPGEEE
+366 LNLGSRINTPGEEE

-415 SWSEPEHMGHP
+415 SWSEPEHMGFP

-457 DIYRVDILGEPEEV
+457 DIYRVDILGEPEEA

-540 PCDAAYGNDREV
+540 PCDAAYGNDREI

-559 KDEKKPVLPREMPN
+559 KEEKKQVLPREMPN
-573 RKPRTDSGTGAM
+573 RKPRTESGTGAM

-591 EASIKSDAPSSS
+591 AASTEVDVPSSS
-603 ESNPVPSHSFD
+603 ESTPAPSHSFD
-614 RVQEGADSAEVERD
+614 HVEEGAGSAEVERD
-628 ASESEGAAPVAAEPT
+628 AAGSGDAEPVAAEPT

-657 EFGYGRYLTQSGSS
+657 EFGYGRYLTQTGSA
-671 EVQGMVAEILARSA
+671 EVQGMVAEILARRA

-756 GDAVKGQSTYRTFQ
+756 GDAVAGQSTYRNFQ

>member
-1 MPNGA
+1 MLR
-6 YFSLSMFRIRFLV
+6 SHFLAM
-19 FLLAVSSAGAAQMT
+19 LLAMSSAGAAQMT

-40 LVELAD
+40 LPELAD
-46 GVELP
+46 GSGLP
-51 DILVGEEELSAYEAY
+51 DILVGGEELSAYEAY

-75 QNWVEAEAI
+75 QNWAKAEAI
-84 LEAMM
+84 LETMM
-89 AADPD
+89 GEDVD
-94 NRNFAYKRALCLR
+94 NRNLAYKRALCLR

-114 EAVPLAMQAIQGEFA
+114 EAVPLAMLAIRGKFA

-134 FDVEMTLPP
+134 FDVEVTLPP
-143 ETALD
+143 ESALD
-148 MALEVLQ
+148 IALEVLQ
-155 FSGHFPEAQAVAK
+155 FSGHYPEAQAVAK
-168 SMMDRYPERD
+168 TMMSRYPERD
-178 YLHNKAKRALAD
+178 FLHDKAKQAMAD
-190 CVFAMKCIADPQR
+190 CAFAMGCISDPQR

-209 GALNSGSADYAPM
+209 GALNSGSADYAPV

-228 AVYFTSYRGQT
+228 SIYFTSYRGQT
-239 GAEDKKRGR
+239 GADDKKKGR
-248 IFRAHRTARGW
+248 IFRALWTDRGW
-259 SSPTEV
+259 SRPTEV
-265 VLGHGGKDVTTVGIL
+265 ELGNRGKDMTTVGIL

-298 WKVTKDVTG
+298 WKVAKDGTG
-307 RWAFDEKLGYPIDS
+307 RWAFEEKLGYPIDS

-366 LNLGTRINTPGEEE
+366 LNLGSRINTPGEEE

-415 SWSEPEHMGHP
+415 SWSEPEHMGLP

-457 DIYRVDILGEPEEV
+457 DIYRVDILGEPEEA

-500 RVFRARPGNGDFVA
+500 RVFRARPGQGDFVA

-540 PCDAAYGNDREV
+540 PCDAAYGNDREI

-559 KDEKKPVLPREMPN
+559 KEEKKQVLPREMPN
-573 RKPRTDSGTGAM
+573 RKPRTESGTGAM

-591 EASIKSDAPSSS
+591 AASTEADVPSGS
-603 ESNPVPSHSFD
+603 ESTPAPSHSFD
-614 RVQEGADSAEVERD
+614 RVEEGVD
-628 ASESEGAAPVAAEPT
+628 PVAAAPT

-657 EFGYGRYLTQSGSS
+657 EFGYGRYLTQTGSV
-671 EVQGMVAEILARSA
+671 EVQGMVAEILARRA

-700 VPVKNKRAYESNEQ
+700 VPVKNKRAYDSNEQ

-756 GDAVKGQSTYRTFQ
+756 GDAVAGQSTYRNFQ

>member
-1 MPNGA
+1 M
-6 YFSLSMFRIRFLV
+6 YRIHFLAM
-19 FLLAVSSAGAAQMT
+19 LLAVSSAGAAQMT

-725 AIITA
+725 AIINA
-730 LSAEGLEVGIDFQI
+730 LSAEGLEVGIDFHI

-756 GDAVKGQSTYRTFQ
+756 GDAVKGQSTYRNFQ

>member
-1 MPNGA
+1 M
-6 YFSLSMFRIRFLV
+6 YRIHFLAM
-19 FLLAVSSAGAAQMT
+19 LLAVSSAGAAQMT

-40 LVELAD
+40 LAELAD

-756 GDAVKGQSTYRTFQ
+756 GDAVKGQSTYRNFQ

>member
-1 MPNGA
+1 M
-6 YFSLSMFRIRFLV
+6 
-19 FLLAVSSAGAAQMT
+19 LLAMSLGGAAQMT

-40 LVELAD
+40 LAQLAD
-46 GVELP
+46 GSEGP

-84 LEAMM
+84 LETMM
-89 AADPD
+89 AVDAD
-94 NRNFAYKRALCLR
+94 NRNLAYKRALCLR

-114 EAVPLAMQAIQGEFA
+114 EAVPLAMQAIRGEFA

-155 FSGHFPEAQAVAK
+155 FSGHYPEAQAVAK
-168 SMMDRYPERD
+168 TMMDRHPERD
-178 YLHNKAKRALAD
+178 FLHQKAKQALAD
-190 CVFAMKCIADPQR
+190 CVFAMGCIADPQR

-209 GALNSGSADYAPM
+209 GTLNSGSADYAPV
-222 LSPDGE
+222 LAPDGE
-228 AVYFTSYRGQT
+228 SVYFTSYRGQT

-248 IFRAHRTARGW
+248 IFRATRTERGW
-259 SSPTEV
+259 SPPKEV
-265 VLGHGGKDVTTVGIL
+265 ELGNRGKDMTTVGIL

-298 WKVTKDVTG
+298 WKATQDGFG
-307 RWAFDEKLGYPIDS
+307 RWAFEEKLGYPIDS

-341 DRPGGQGGRDLYRT
+341 DRPGGKGGRDLYRT

-366 LNLGTRINTPGEEE
+366 LNLGSRINTPGEEE

-415 SWSEPEHMGHP
+415 SWSEPEHMGFP

-457 DIYRVDILGEPEEV
+457 DIYRVDILGEPEEA

-540 PCDAAYGNDREV
+540 PCDAAYGNDREI

-559 KDEKKPVLPREMPN
+559 KEEKKQVLPREMPN
-573 RKPRTDSGTGAM
+573 RKPRTESGTGAM

-591 EASIKSDAPSSS
+591 AASTEVDVPSSS
-603 ESNPVPSHSFD
+603 ESTPAPSHSFD
-614 RVQEGADSAEVERD
+614 HVEEGAGSAEVERD
-628 ASESEGAAPVAAEPT
+628 AAGSGDAEPVAAEPT

-657 EFGYGRYLTQSGSS
+657 EFGYGRYLTQTGSA
-671 EVQGMVAEILARSA
+671 EVQGMVAEILARRA

-756 GDAVKGQSTYRTFQ
+756 GDAVTGQSTYRNFQ

>member
-1 MPNGA
+1 M
-6 YFSLSMFRIRFLV
+6 LRIHV
-19 FLLAVSSAGAAQMT
+19 FLMLLAMSLGGAAQMT

-40 LVELAD
+40 LAQLAD
-46 GVELP
+46 GSEGP
-51 DILVGEEELSAYEAY
+51 FILVGEEELSAYEAY

-84 LEAMM
+84 LETMM
-89 AADPD
+89 AVDAD
-94 NRNFAYKRALCLR
+94 NRNLAYKRALCLR

-114 EAVPLAMQAIQGEFA
+114 EAVPLAMQAIRGEFA

-155 FSGHFPEAQAVAK
+155 FSGHYPEAQAVAK
-168 SMMDRYPERD
+168 TMMDRHPERD
-178 YLHNKAKRALAD
+178 FLHQKAKQALAD
-190 CVFAMKCIADPQR
+190 CVFAMGCIADPQR

-209 GALNSGSADYAPM
+209 GTLNSGSADYAPV
-222 LSPDGE
+222 LAPDGE
-228 AVYFTSYRGQT
+228 SVYFTSYRGQT

-248 IFRAHRTARGW
+248 IFRATRTERGW
-259 SSPTEV
+259 SPPKEV
-265 VLGHGGKDVTTVGIL
+265 ELGNRGKDMTTVGIL

-298 WKVTKDVTG
+298 WKATQDGFG
-307 RWAFDEKLGYPIDS
+307 RWAFEEKLGYPIDS

-341 DRPGGQGGRDLYRT
+341 DRPGGKGGRDLYRT

-366 LNLGTRINTPGEEE
+366 LNLGSRINTPGEEE

-415 SWSEPEHMGHP
+415 SWSEPEHMGFP

-457 DIYRVDILGEPEEV
+457 DIYRVDILGEPEEA

-540 PCDAAYGNDREV
+540 PCDAAYGNDREI

-559 KDEKKPVLPREMPN
+559 KEEKKQVLPREMPN
-573 RKPRTDSGTGAM
+573 RKPRTESGTGAM

-591 EASIKSDAPSSS
+591 AASTEVDVPSSS
-603 ESNPVPSHSFD
+603 ESTPAPSHSFD
-614 RVQEGADSAEVERD
+614 HVEEGAGSAEVERD
-628 ASESEGAAPVAAEPT
+628 AAGSGDAEPVAAEPT

-657 EFGYGRYLTQSGSS
+657 EFGYGRYLTQTGSA
-671 EVQGMVAEILARSA
+671 EVQGMVAEILARRA

-756 GDAVKGQSTYRTFQ
+756 GDAVTGQSTYRNFQ

>member
-1 MPNGA
+1 M
-6 YFSLSMFRIRFLV
+6 LRIHV
-19 FLLAVSSAGAAQMT
+19 FLMLLAMSLGGAAQMT

-40 LVELAD
+40 LAELAD
-46 GVELP
+46 GSEGP

-84 LEAMM
+84 LETMM
-89 AADPD
+89 AVDAD
-94 NRNFAYKRALCLR
+94 NRNLAYKRALCLR

-114 EAVPLAMQAIQGEFA
+114 EAVPLAMQAIRGEFA

-155 FSGHFPEAQAVAK
+155 FSGHYPEAQAVAK
-168 SMMDRYPERD
+168 TMMDRHPERD
-178 YLHNKAKRALAD
+178 FLHQKAKQALAD
-190 CVFAMKCIADPQR
+190 CVFAMGCIADPQR

-209 GALNSGSADYAPM
+209 GTLNSGSADYAPV
-222 LSPDGE
+222 LAPDGE
-228 AVYFTSYRGQT
+228 SVYFTSYRGQT

-248 IFRAHRTARGW
+248 IFRATRTERGW
-259 SSPTEV
+259 SPPKEV
-265 VLGHGGKDVTTVGIL
+265 ELGNRGKDMTTVGIL

-298 WKVTKDVTG
+298 WKATQDGFG
-307 RWAFDEKLGYPIDS
+307 RWAFEEKLGYPIDS

-341 DRPGGQGGRDLYRT
+341 DRPGGKGGRDLYRT

-366 LNLGTRINTPGEEE
+366 LNLGSRINTPGEEE

-415 SWSEPEHMGHP
+415 SWSEPEHMGFP

-457 DIYRVDILGEPEEV
+457 DIYRVDILGEPEEA

-540 PCDAAYGNDREV
+540 PCDAAYGNDREI

-559 KDEKKPVLPREMPN
+559 KEEKKQVLPREMPN
-573 RKPRTDSGTGAM
+573 RKPRTESGTGAM

-591 EASIKSDAPSSS
+591 AASTEVDVPSSS
-603 ESNPVPSHSFD
+603 ESTPAPSHSFD
-614 RVQEGADSAEVERD
+614 HVEEGAGSAEVERD
-628 ASESEGAAPVAAEPT
+628 AAGSGDAEPVAAEPT

-657 EFGYGRYLTQSGSS
+657 EFGYGRYLTQSGSA
-671 EVQGMVAEILARSA
+671 EVQGMVAEILARRA

-756 GDAVKGQSTYRTFQ
+756 GDAVTGQSTYRNFQ

>member
-1 MPNGA
+1 MP
-6 YFSLSMFRIRFLV
+6 RIHFLAM
-19 FLLAVSSAGAAQMT
+19 LLAVSSAGAGQMT

-40 LVELAD
+40 LPELAD
-46 GVELP
+46 GSGLP
-51 DILVGEEELSAYEAY
+51 DILVGGEELSAYEAY

-75 QNWVEAEAI
+75 QNWAKAEAI
-84 LEAMM
+84 LEKMM
-89 AADPD
+89 GADVD
-94 NRNFAYKRALCLR
+94 NRNLAYKRALCLR

-114 EAVPLAMQAIQGEFA
+114 EAVPLAMLAIRGEFA

-134 FDVEMTLPP
+134 FDVEVTLPP
-143 ETALD
+143 ESALD
-148 MALEVLQ
+148 IALEVLQ
-155 FSGHFPEAQAVAK
+155 FSGHYPEAQAVART
-168 SMMDRYPERD
+168 MMSRYPERD
-178 YLHNKAKRALAD
+178 FLHDKAKQAMAD
-190 CVFAMKCIADPQR
+190 CAFAMGCISDPQR

-209 GALNSGSADYAPM
+209 GALNSGSADYAPV

-228 AVYFTSYRGQT
+228 SIYFTSYRGQT
-239 GAEDKKRGR
+239 VADDKKKGR
-248 IFRAHRTARGW
+248 IFRALWTDRGW
-259 SSPTEV
+259 SRPTEV
-265 VLGHGGKDVTTVGIL
+265 ELGNRGKDMTTVGIL

-298 WKVTKDVTG
+298 WKVAKDGTG
-307 RWAFDEKLGYPIDS
+307 RWAFEEKLGYPIDS

-366 LNLGTRINTPGEEE
+366 LNLGSRINTPGEEE

-415 SWSEPEHMGHP
+415 SWSEPEHMGFP

-457 DIYRVDILGEPEEV
+457 DIYRVDILGEPEEA
-471 LAVYLGKVNSWREG
+471 LAVYLGKVNSWRGG

-500 RVFRARPGNGDFVA
+500 RVFRARPGQGDFVA

-540 PCDAAYGNDREV
+540 PCDAAYGNDREI

-559 KDEKKPVLPREMPN
+559 KEEKKQVLPREMPN
-573 RKPRTDSGTGAM
+573 RKPRTESGTGAM

-591 EASIKSDAPSSS
+591 AASTEADVPSGS
-603 ESNPVPSHSFD
+603 ESTPAPSHSFD
-614 RVQEGADSAEVERD
+614 RVEEGVD
-628 ASESEGAAPVAAEPT
+628 PVAAAPT
-643 AMAYVEFEAVSATV
+643 AMAYLEFEAVSATV
-657 EFGYGRYLTQSGSS
+657 EFGYGRYLTQTGSV
-671 EVQGMVAEILARSA
+671 EVQGMVAEILARRA

-756 GDAVKGQSTYRTFQ
+756 GDAVAGQSTYRNFQ

>member
-1 MPNGA
+1 
-6 YFSLSMFRIRFLV
+6 
-19 FLLAVSSAGAAQMT
+19 MT

-40 LVELAD
+40 LAELAD
-46 GVELP
+46 GSEGP

-84 LEAMM
+84 LETMM
-89 AADPD
+89 AVDAD
-94 NRNFAYKRALCLR
+94 NRNLAYKRALCLR

-114 EAVPLAMQAIQGEFA
+114 EAVPLAMQAIRGEFA

-155 FSGHFPEAQAVAK
+155 FSGHYPEAQAVAK
-168 SMMDRYPERD
+168 TMMDRHPERD
-178 YLHNKAKRALAD
+178 FLHQKAKQALAD
-190 CVFAMKCIADPQR
+190 CVFAMGCIADPQR

-209 GALNSGSADYAPM
+209 GTLNSGSADYAPV
-222 LSPDGE
+222 LAPDGE
-228 AVYFTSYRGQT
+228 SVYFTSYRGQT

-248 IFRAHRTARGW
+248 IFRATRTERGW
-259 SSPTEV
+259 SPPKEV
-265 VLGHGGKDVTTVGIL
+265 ELGNRGKDMTTVGIL

-298 WKVTKDVTG
+298 WKATQDGFG
-307 RWAFDEKLGYPIDS
+307 RWAFEEKLGYPIDS

-341 DRPGGQGGRDLYRT
+341 DRPGGKGGRDLYRT

-366 LNLGTRINTPGEEE
+366 LNLGSRINTPGEEE

-415 SWSEPEHMGHP
+415 SWSEPEHMGFP

-457 DIYRVDILGEPEEV
+457 DIYRVDILGEPEEA

-540 PCDAAYGNDREV
+540 PCDAAYGNDREI

-559 KDEKKPVLPREMPN
+559 KEEKKQVLPREMPN
-573 RKPRTDSGTGAM
+573 RKPRTESGTGAM

-591 EASIKSDAPSSS
+591 AASTEVDVPSSS
-603 ESNPVPSHSFD
+603 ESTPAPSHSFD
-614 RVQEGADSAEVERD
+614 HVEEGAGSAEVERD
-628 ASESEGAAPVAAEPT
+628 AAGSGDAEPVAAEPT

-657 EFGYGRYLTQSGSS
+657 EFGYGRYLTQTGSA
-671 EVQGMVAEILARSA
+671 EVQGMVAEILARRA

-756 GDAVKGQSTYRTFQ
+756 GDAVTGQSTYRNFQ

>member
-1 MPNGA
+1 M
-6 YFSLSMFRIRFLV
+6 LRIHV
-19 FLLAVSSAGAAQMT
+19 FLMLLAMSLGGVAQMT

-40 LVELAD
+40 LAELAD
-46 GVELP
+46 GSEGP

-84 LEAMM
+84 LETMM
-89 AADPD
+89 AVDAD
-94 NRNFAYKRALCLR
+94 NRNLAYKRALCLR

-114 EAVPLAMQAIQGEFA
+114 EAVPLAMQAIRGEFA

-155 FSGHFPEAQAVAK
+155 FSGHYPEAQAVAK
-168 SMMDRYPERD
+168 TMMDRHPERD
-178 YLHNKAKRALAD
+178 FLHQKAKQALAD
-190 CVFAMKCIADPQR
+190 CVFAMGCIADPQR

-209 GALNSGSADYAPM
+209 GTLNSGSADYAPV
-222 LSPDGE
+222 LAPDGE
-228 AVYFTSYRGQT
+228 SVYFTSYRGQT

-248 IFRAHRTARGW
+248 IFRATRTERGW
-259 SSPTEV
+259 SPPKEV
-265 VLGHGGKDVTTVGIL
+265 ELGNRGKDMTTVGIL

-298 WKVTKDVTG
+298 WKATQDGFG
-307 RWAFDEKLGYPIDS
+307 RWAFEEKLGYPIDS

-341 DRPGGQGGRDLYRT
+341 DRPGGKGGRDLYRT

-366 LNLGTRINTPGEEE
+366 LNLGSRINTPGEEE

-415 SWSEPEHMGHP
+415 SWSEPEHMGFP

-457 DIYRVDILGEPEEV
+457 DIYRVDILGEPEEA

-540 PCDAAYGNDREV
+540 PCDAAYGNDREI

-559 KDEKKPVLPREMPN
+559 KEEKKQVLPREMPN
-573 RKPRTDSGTGAM
+573 RKPRTESGTGAM

-591 EASIKSDAPSSS
+591 AASTEVDVPSRS
-603 ESNPVPSHSFD
+603 ESTPAPSHSFD
-614 RVQEGADSAEVERD
+614 HVEEGAGSAEVERD
-628 ASESEGAAPVAAEPT
+628 AAGSGDAEPVAAEPT

-657 EFGYGRYLTQSGSS
+657 EFGYGRYLTQTGSA
-671 EVQGMVAEILARSA
+671 EVQGMVAEILARRA

-756 GDAVKGQSTYRTFQ
+756 GDAVTGQSTYRNFQ

>member
-1 MPNGA
+1 MC
-6 YFSLSMFRIRFLV
+6 RIHFLAI
-19 FLLAVSSAGAAQMT
+19 LLAVSSAGAAQMT

-40 LVELAD
+40 LAELAD
-46 GVELP
+46 GSGLP
-51 DILVGEEELSAYEAY
+51 DILVGGEELSAYEAY

-75 QNWVEAEAI
+75 QNWAKAEAI
-84 LEAMM
+84 LETMM
-89 AADPD
+89 GADVD
-94 NRNFAYKRALCLR
+94 NRNLAYKRALCLR

-114 EAVPLAMQAIQGEFA
+114 EAVPLAMLAIRGEFA

-134 FDVEMTLPP
+134 FDVEVTLPP
-143 ETALD
+143 ESALD
-148 MALEVLQ
+148 IALEVLQ
-155 FSGHFPEAQAVAK
+155 FSGHYPEAQAVAK
-168 SMMDRYPERD
+168 TMMNRYPERD
-178 YLHNKAKRALAD
+178 FLHDKAKQAMAD
-190 CVFAMKCIADPQR
+190 CAFAMGCISDPQR

-209 GALNSGSADYAPM
+209 GALNSGSADYAPV

-228 AVYFTSYRGQT
+228 SVYFTSYRGQT
-239 GAEDKKRGR
+239 GADDKKKGR
-248 IFRAHRTARGW
+248 IFRALWTDRGW
-259 SSPTEV
+259 SRPTEV
-265 VLGHGGKDVTTVGIL
+265 ELGNRGKDMTTVGIL

-298 WKVTKDVTG
+298 WKVAKDGTG
-307 RWAFDEKLGYPIDS
+307 QWAFEEKLGYPIDS

-366 LNLGTRINTPGEEE
+366 LNLGSRINTPGEEE

-415 SWSEPEHMGHP
+415 SWSEPEHMGFP

-457 DIYRVDILGEPEEV
+457 DIYRVDILGEPEEA

-485 DVIEVKSIDEGPAVF
+485 DVIEVKSIDEGPAMF

-525 WVRRGK
+525 WIRRGK

-540 PCDAAYGNDREV
+540 PCDAAYGNDREI

-559 KDEKKPVLPREMPN
+559 KEEKKQVLPREMPN
-573 RKPRTDSGTGAM
+573 RKPRTKSGTGAM

-591 EASIKSDAPSSS
+591 AASTEADAPSSS
-603 ESNPVPSHSFD
+603 ESTPAPSHSFD
-614 RVQEGADSAEVERD
+614 HVEEEAE
-628 ASESEGAAPVAAEPT
+628 PVATEPT
-643 AMAYVEFEAVSATV
+643 AMAYMEFEAVSATV
-657 EFGYGRYLTQSGSS
+657 EFGYGRYLTKSGSA
-671 EVQGMVAEILARSA
+671 EVQGMVAEILARRA
-685 MGEVPVLEIEGSASF
+685 MGEVPVLQIEGSASF
-700 VPVKNKRAYESNEQ
+700 VPIKNKRAYESNEQ

-756 GDAVKGQSTYRTFQ
+756 GDALAGQSTYRNFQ

-782 KRR
+782 KRW